1 MKRVFALLIVISTA
15 FALYGCQPGTDMP
28 YNGNVSFHAVMVS
41 VPEDFIRDSTRSN
54 SDLWRF
60 EKGFY
65 DQIIILSRND
75 IVGDVSASLDS
86 YLAYMI
92 EQGCESN
99 RTTFMQLDAVHST
112 YTQNDQYCQE
122 MLFAYHGSLYAI
134 ALRGGTE
141 EDFQSLLDSVILAA
155 A

>member
-1 MKRVFALLIVISTA
+1 MKRVFALLIMICTA

-28 YNGNVSFHAVMVS
+28 YNGDVSFHAVTVS

-54 SDLWRF
+54 SDLWCF

-65 DQIIILSRND
+65 DQIIILSRD
-75 IVGDVSASLDS
+75 DMDGDVSASLDS